1 MKTILKYLKPYSTRM
16 LVGFLIKVMGTLMD
30 LGLPWVLAY
39 IIDDVIP
46 LGKVSNILYWGLGM
60 LFLYLEQELV
70 IL

>member
-1 MKTILKYLKPYSTRM
+1 M